1 MKRYGE
7 KMKKKF
13 ILSIFCC
20 LTVLLVATGCGV
32 QRPKLIDEE
41 SVVNY
46 LKDTYPNET
55 FEIISNKEIDITH
68 SNCGDEKVVGTSW
81 LVKSNNTG
89 IEFNVKD
96 SYDFNSF
103 TCEYGIKN
111 DYVTSALEEK
121 SKLNTYNKLHISYNS
136 IEVYEKEF
144 SSKSEM
150 VDTLYNAIAEMKS
163 EAPFKYGANIY
174 IHICLND
181 RENCKFLYFDNISSK
196 EYINDIINKN

>member
-1 MKRYGE
+1 
-7 KMKKKF
+7 MKKKI

-20 LTVLLVATGCGV
+20 LSILLVATGCGA
-32 QRPKLIDEE
+32 QKPKLIDEK
-41 SVVNY
+41 SVFNY

-55 FEIISNKEIDITH
+55 FEIISSEEIDITH
-68 SNCGDEKVVGTSW
+68 SNCGDENVVGTSW

-121 SKLNTYNKLHISYNS
+121 SKSNIFNKLHISYNS
-136 IEVYEKEF
+136 IEVYEKDF
-144 SSKSEM
+144 YSKTEM
-150 VDTLYNAIAEMKS
+150 VDVLYNAITELKN
-163 EAPFKYGANIY
+163 EAPFKYGTNINVY
-174 IHICLND
+174 IYLKD
-181 RENCKFLYFDNISSK
+181 EENYKFLYFDKISSK
-196 EYINDIINKN
+196 EYITNIVNN